1 MWIARDS
8 DGSLWAYSARPFRK
22 RGMFDLPEEYLGMQ
36 GIDLIDINKDE
47 FPEVTWKN
55 SPKEITTTIK
65 TKK

>member
-1 MWIARDS
+1 MWIARDE
-8 DGSLWAYSARPFRK
+8 DGSLWAYSARPRRK
-22 RGMFDLPEEYLGMQ
+22 RGKFDLPENMLGMI
-36 GIDLIDINKDE
+36 GVDIIEINKDE